1 MFYSR
6 FQEVLVWLGFLLL
19 CFSIQF
25 KQTAARW
32 LALYLEAQPV
42 IQSVH
47 IFQRL
52 FGETPFRGSQA
63 RAGELLGW
71 ELSLSWAVMV
81 GLAEWPARSLALS
94 ASLGGSSPQELP
106 AWGRTARSRGCDF
119 PGSGPPA
126 QLSSTPLS
134 QAEEQLF
141 RWLVGNEPSLESRPY
156 LLCPCMCDRGGLR
169 AHWESDPN
177 TEVLNM
183 SNQRSS
189 GDLLR

>member
-1 MFYSR
+1 M
-6 FQEVLVWLGFLLL
+6 
-19 CFSIQF
+19 
-25 KQTAARW
+25 
-32 LALYLEAQPV
+32 YLEAQPV
-42 IQSVH
+42 IQSAH

-52 FGETPFRGSQA
+52 FGETPFYESLA
-63 RAGELLGW
+63 RAGELSVW
-71 ELSLSWAVMV
+71 VLSISWAVVV
-81 GLAEWPARSLALS
+81 GRAGWPARSLALG

-106 AWGRTARSRGCDF
+106 AAGRTSRSWGCDF

-141 RWLVGNEPSLESRPY
+141 RWLARNQPSLESCPH
-156 LLCPCMCDRGGLR
+156 LLCPCFHDRGGVR

-183 SNQRSS
+183 SSQRCS
-189 GDLLR
+189 GDLFWRTH